1 METYPLGGQIAQ
13 SGQGSNPLVRGV
25 KDAEVL
31 KVVATVTDEQFAARA
46 LVRDWARNA
55 TSGPGGTAAIRDVE
69 QGKTDAW
76 RPVFSR
82 LAELGIFG
90 VAIPEESG
98 GAGGSIEDLCAMVEE
113 AAKALVPGPVA
124 TTALATLVVSDPD
137 LLGALASG
145 ERFAGLALEGEIEF
159 DGATSKASGTL
170 PFALGVAEG
179 AVLLAPA
186 DGKWLLIDTGGA
198 GVQIEPLAASDFS
211 RPLARV
217 VLNSA
222 TATVVSD
229 TRARVE
235 ELAATVLAAEAAGIT
250 RWSLETAVDYA
261 KVREQFGKPIGSFQA
276 IKHIC
281 AEMLCRAEQA
291 EVAAADAARA
301 AAEGDESQFSIAAA
315 LAASTGIAAVKA
327 NVKDCIQVLGG
338 IGCTWEHDAH
348 LYLRRAHAIGR
359 FLGGA
364 ETWLRR
370 ITALTQAGV
379 RRRLEIDLTEVE
391 DRRAEIAAAVAQIA
405 ELPEEKRQAALAEAG
420 LQAPHWPAPYGRGAG
435 PAEQLLIDQEL
446 TAAGV
451 ARPDLVI
458 GWWAAPTILEHG
470 TPEQVERF
478 VPGTTRGEFLWCQ
491 LFSEP
496 GAGSDLASLRTKA
509 VRTEGGWNL
518 TGQKVWTSAAHKA
531 KWGVCLAR
539 TDPDAPKHKG
549 ITYFLVEMSSP
560 GIEIRPLREITGDS
574 LFNEVFLDNV
584 FVPDELVVGEVNDG
598 WRLAR
603 TTLANERVAM
613 ANGTALGNPMEELL
627 ELLAELDLDA
637 AQQDRLGRLIVTAQT
652 GALLDQ
658 RIAQL
663 AVGGQDPGAQSSVRK
678 LIGVRYRQALA
689 EFTMD
694 VSEGGGLVDRR
705 ADGDRAVFDF
715 LNTRCLTIAGGTEQI
730 LLTVAAERLLGLPR

>member
-1 METYPLGGQIAQ
+1 M
-13 SGQGSNPLVRGV
+13 
-25 KDAEVL
+25 
-31 KVVATVTDEQFAARA
+31 VATVTDEQFAARA
-46 LVRDWARNA
+46 LVRDWAR
-55 TSGPGGTAAIRDVE
+55 SSSSSEAIRAVE
-69 QGKTDAW
+69 QGNPDAW
-76 RPVFSR
+76 RPVFAG
-82 LAELGIFG
+82 LADLGLFG
-90 VAIPEESG
+90 VAIPEDRG

-113 AAKALVPGPVA
+113 AAKALIAGPVA
-124 TTALATLVVSDPD
+124 TTALATLVVDDPD
-137 LLGALASG
+137 LLAALASG
-145 ERFAGLALEGEIEF
+145 ERFAGVALEGDVRL
-159 DGATSKASGTL
+159 DGAAARASGTL
-170 PFALGVAEG
+170 PWVLGGADG
-179 AVLLAPA
+179 AVVLLPA
-186 DGKWLLIDTGGA
+186 DGKWLLVDTDGE
-198 GVQIEPLAASDFS
+198 GVQVEPLRAADFS

-217 VLNSA
+217 VLTSA
-222 TATVVSD
+222 PVTVIAESGP
-229 TRARVE
+229 RVE
-235 ELAATVLAAEAAGIT
+235 ELAATVLAAEAAGVT
-250 RWSLETAVDYA
+250 RWSLETSVAYA

-276 IKHIC
+276 VKHLC

-291 EVAAADAARA
+291 EVVAADAARA
-301 AAEGDESQFSIAAA
+301 AADPDAEQFSIAAA
-315 LAASTGIAAVKA
+315 LAAGIGIAAAKA

-364 ETWLRR
+364 ERWLRR

-379 RRRLEIDLTEVE
+379 RRRLSIDLSEVE
-391 DRRAEIAAAVAQIA
+391 GLRPEIAAAVAEVA
-405 ELPEEKRQAALAEAG
+405 ALPEAERQAALAEAG
-420 LQAPHWPAPYGRGAG
+420 LQAPHWRPPFGRNAS
-435 PAEQLLIDQEL
+435 PAEQLLIDQEMA
-446 TAAGV
+446 AAGV
-451 ARPDLVI
+451 VRPDLVI

-470 TPEQVERF
+470 TPEQIEQF
-478 VPGTTRGEFLWCQ
+478 VPATLRGEFLWCQ

-509 VRTEGGWNL
+509 VRGDGGWLL

-531 KWGVCLAR
+531 RWGVCLAR

-549 ITYFLVEMSSP
+549 ITYFLVDMRSP

-584 FVPDELVVGEVNDG
+584 FVPDDMVVGTVNDG

-613 ANGTALGNPMEELL
+613 ATGTALGNPMEELL
-627 ELLAELDLDA
+627 KVLAEMDLDA
-637 AQQDRLGRLIVTAQT
+637 AQQDRLGRLIATAQT

-689 EFTMD
+689 EYAMD
-694 VSEGGGLVDRR
+694 VSEGGGLVHNQ
-705 ADGDRAVFDF
+705 AVFDF